1 MHPSAISGH
10 MMKPY
15 IGSETIDISS
25 ADHTFTKKGIR
36 NVIVTATG
44 NVKVDFLDGTNQT
57 IPVVVATNDHT
68 LLFKDGKGGIITK
81 VYKTGTTATVLCG
94 LN

>member
-1 MHPSAISGH
+1 MDPSGVSADSRN
-10 MMKPY
+10 PY
-15 IGSETIDISS
+15 VGSETIDIST
-25 ADHTFTKKGIR
+25 ADHTFARPMR
-36 NVIVTATG
+36 NIIVTATG

-68 LLFKDGKGGIITK
+68 LLFKDGKGGMVTK

-94 LN
+94 LI